1 MTKFI
6 YKARSQH
13 GNLTQ
18 GIIEAHNESE
28 AVSILHENGLTILSL
43 EPKSKGVFLED
54 ISAVLARPTKKDVV
68 FFARHLATLIDDDVP
83 LINALNTLAEQATN
97 PPFKKILTE
106 VSDMVDAGSPLSGS
120 LAKHPKVFSNF
131 FISLVKSG
139 ETSGKLH
146 DVFNHLADYLEKQ
159 AEIKSRVMGALI
171 YPAVLLVAVI
181 GIFIILF
188 FGFPFP
194 PLELPPIIPQIL
206 LIVEEAGIEDLPFAT
221 RALISINKLLTNFW
235 YIWLGLVLGIGVW
248 LNQYIKTPKGRGF
261 YDELKLEIPLLK
273 KAIRGVYLARFS
285 ETLSTLVKAGIPIL
299 DSLEITSDVVGNKVY
314 RDILKEAKD
323 EVSRGLK
330 VSEVFSRHGDF
341 IPSIITQMLI
351 IGEKTGKTDFILE
364 HISKFYSN
372 EADSIIKNIPSL
384 IEPIVILFFGGVVF
398 IIVSGVLL
406 PIFSI
411 IK

>member
-1 MTKFI
+1 MAKFI
-6 YKARSQH
+6 YQARSQH

-18 GIIEAHNESE
+18 GVIESHNESE

-43 EPKSKGVFLED
+43 EPKNKGIFLED
-54 ISAVLARPTKKDVV
+54 VGAFLARPTKKDVV
-68 FFARHLATLIDDDVP
+68 FFARQLATLIDADVP
-83 LINALNTLAEQATN
+83 LVNALNTLASQATN

-106 VSDMVDAGSPLSGS
+106 VSDIVDAGSPLSES

-131 FISLVKSG
+131 FVSLVKSG
-139 ETSGKLH
+139 ETSGRLH

-159 AEIKSRVMGALI
+159 AEIRSRVMGALI
-171 YPAVLLVAVI
+171 YPAVLLVAVV

-188 FGFPFP
+188 FGFP
-194 PLELPPIIPQIL
+194 PLQLPPIIPQIL

-221 RALISINKLLTNFW
+221 RTLISINRLLTNFW
-235 YIWLGLVLGIGVW
+235 YIWLGLVLGIGGW
-248 LNQYIKTPKGRGF
+248 LWQYIKTPKGRVF
-261 YDELKLEIPLLK
+261 YDKLKLEVPLLK
-273 KAIRGVYLARFS
+273 KAIRGVYLARLS
-285 ETLSTLVKAGIPIL
+285 ETLSTLVKAGVPIL
-299 DSLEITSDVVGNKVY
+299 DSLEITSDVVGNKIY

-323 EVSRGLK
+323 EVSRGMK
-330 VSEVFSRHGDF
+330 ISEVFSRHSDF
-341 IPSIITQMLI
+341 IPSIITEMLI

-406 PIFSI
+406 PLFSI

>member
-1 MTKFI
+1 MAKFI
-6 YKARSQH
+6 YQGRSQH

-18 GIIEAHNESE
+18 GIIEAHTESE

-54 ISAVLARPTKKDVV
+54 ISAILARPTKKDVV
-68 FFARHLATLIDDDVP
+68 FFARQLATLIDADVP
-83 LINALNTLAEQATN
+83 LVNALNTLAEQANN

-120 LAKHPKVFSNF
+120 LGKHPKVFSNF
-131 FISLVKSG
+131 FVSLVKSG
-139 ETSGKLH
+139 ETSGRLH

-171 YPAVLLVAVI
+171 YPAVLLVAVV

-206 LIVEEAGIEDLPFAT
+206 SIVEEAGIEDLPFAT
-221 RALISINKLLTNFW
+221 RTLISINKLLTNFW
-235 YIWLGLVLGIGVW
+235 YIWLALVLGIGAW
-248 LNQYIKTPKGRGF
+248 LNRYIKTPKGRGF
-261 YDELKLEIPLLK
+261 YDKLKLEIPLLK

-285 ETLSTLVKAGIPIL
+285 ETLSTLVKAGVPIL
-299 DSLEITSDVVGNKVY
+299 DSLDITSDVVGNKIY

-323 EVSRGLK
+323 EVSRGMK
-330 VSEVFSRHGDF
+330 ISEVFSRHSDF

-406 PIFSI
+406 PLFSI